1 MVHSRPNSAQ
11 AVAVA
16 TPCWPAPVSAM
27 TRVLP
32 MRRVNS
38 AWPRTLLILC
48 DPVWVRS
55 SRLSRMRAPPAAVRR
70 FVVSV
75 TGVGR
80 PAYDESK
87 PSSSAWKAGSA
98 LAFAHAASSW
108 SSAATRASGT
118 NRPPYGPKWPVGSGP
133 AAGEVMS
140 LSGAGTRRGVRA
152 DGDQLGDGGTWV
164 AVGDETFSD
173 QDRVGAGCGVSQEV
187 VWSAHAGL
195 RDLDHGL
202 GDPRHQRRE
211 QLAVNVERA
220 QITCIDADDLG
231 SRVDG
236 AVHLVTV
243 MNLDERVHA
252 E

>member
-1 MVHSRPNSAQ
+1 
-11 AVAVA
+11 
-16 TPCWPAPVSAM
+16 M

-48 DPVWVRS
+48 EPVCVRS
-55 SRLSRMRAPPAAVRR
+55 SRLSRMRAPPAAVRNL
-70 FVVSV
+70 VVSV

-80 PAYDESK
+80 PAYDVSK

-98 LAFAHAASSW
+98 FAFVHSASSW
-108 SSAATRASGT
+108 SSAATSASGT

-140 LSGAGTRRGVRA
+140 LSGAGARRGVRA
-152 DGDQLGDGGTWV
+152 DGDQLSDGGSRV
-164 AVGDETFSD
+164 AVRDETFAD
-173 QDRVGAGCGVSQEV
+173 EDRVGAGCGVRQEV
-187 VWSAHAGL
+187 VGSAHAGL
-195 RDLDHGL
+195 RDLDDGL

-211 QLAVNVERA
+211 QVAVNVERS
-220 QITCIDADDLG
+220 QITCVDADDLC

-236 AVHLVTV
+236 AVDLVSV
-243 MNLDERVHA
+243 MNLDKGVHA

>member
-1 MVHSRPNSAQ
+1 
-11 AVAVA
+11 
-16 TPCWPAPVSAM
+16 M

-48 DPVWVRS
+48 EPVWVRS

-80 PAYDESK
+80 PAYDMSR

-98 LAFAHAASSW
+98 FALVHSASSW
-108 SSAATRASGT
+108 SSAATRASAT
-118 NRPPYGPKWPVGSGP
+118 NRPPYGPKWPVGAGA

-140 LSGAGTRRGVRA
+140 LGGAGARRGVRA
-152 DGDQLGDGGTWV
+152 DGDQLGDGGTRV

-173 QDRVGAGCGVSQEV
+173 QDRVGAGCCVSQEV

-195 RDLDHGL
+195 RDLHNGL
-202 GDPRHQRRE
+202 RDPRDQRRE
-211 QLAVNVERA
+211 KLAV
-220 QITCIDADDLG
+220 DF
-231 SRVDG
+231 
-236 AVHLVTV
+236 
-243 MNLDERVHA
+243 
-252 E
+252 